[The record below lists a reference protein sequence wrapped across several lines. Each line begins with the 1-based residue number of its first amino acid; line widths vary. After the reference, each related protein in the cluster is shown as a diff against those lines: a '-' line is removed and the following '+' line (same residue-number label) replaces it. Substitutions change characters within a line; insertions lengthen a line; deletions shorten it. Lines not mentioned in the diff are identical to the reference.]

1 MSRYLY
7 GETNPVS
14 AGIQTGD
21 AISVGDLVGYG
32 MGNVYKASATT
43 WDTNLATTQ
52 IAFGQT
58 FLGVSGQKKL
68 AGESRVHGN
77 STDNIIRVDCSG
89 VYEFSCVNASYE
101 IGQWIGA
108 AKDSGNALL
117 NDTVAGVSCKAEA
130 IGICVEATTGTKI
143 KIQLLSTKNPVAK

>member
-1 MSRYLY
+1 MSRYLF

-14 AGIQTGD
+14 AGIQSSD
-21 AISVGDLVGYG
+21 AINVGELVAYG
-32 MGNVYKASATT
+32 MGNVYKASTT
-43 WDTNLATTQ
+43 SWDTNLATTQ
-52 IAFGQT
+52 TNFAAA

-68 AGESRVHGN
+68 AGENRVHGN

-89 VYEFSCVNASYE
+89 VYEFSCVNGSYE

-117 NDTVAGVSCKAEA
+117 DDTVAAVSTSAEA
-130 IGICVEATTGTKI
+130 IGVCVEATSGTKI

>member
-14 AGIQTGD
+14 AGIQTAD
-21 AISVGDLVGYG
+21 AINVGDLVSYG
-32 MGNVYKASATT
+32 MGNVYKASEATWT
-43 WDTNLATTQ
+43 TDLATTQ
-52 IAFGQT
+52 TNFAAA

-77 STDNIIRVDCSG
+77 STDNIIRIDCSG

-117 NDTVAGVSCKAEA
+117 NDTVAAVSTSAKA

>member
-14 AGIQTGD
+14 AGIQTAD
-21 AISVGDLVGYG
+21 AINVGDLVSYG
-32 MGNVYKASATT
+32 MGSVHKASEISWTT
-43 WDTNLATTQ
+43 DLGTTQ
-52 IAFGQT
+52 TNFAAG

-77 STDNIIRVDCSG
+77 STDNIIRIDCSG

-101 IGQWIGA
+101 IGEWIGA

-117 NDTVAGVSCKAEA
+117 NDTVAAVSTSAKA
-130 IGICVEATTGTKI
+130 IGICVEATSGTKI
-143 KIQLLSTKNPVAK
+143 KIQILSTKNPVAK